1 MPITVACDCGK
12 RFGVRDEAAGKRVRC
27 PGCSEPVNV
36 PVVALAAIDT
46 SELVNA
52 FVPSA
57 KTSKR
62 PFWKDPVLIVGASV
76 PSLILFVFL
85 GYLYK
90 QKADKDFRDHT
101 YTMKATADALAAAG
115 QTRQAYDA
123 YRAIIS
129 EAEGRFDEDS
139 QFRATIETAR
149 LAVKRLEPLV
159 TAGIAAAEMLR
170 EAEDKRRRVREAHAA
185 YVSALATIK
194 GDIRGT
200 VFITLKNGSH
210 QVLPGIKVSLLR
222 AEIPKREIGDV
233 IGNVRIVEGITRI
246 ESTGKLLSDEEFA
259 FLEESI
265 TRAQILK
272 TMPDDE
278 LVDVRL
284 LYAVGWVNRMTSGE
298 KGLPYAKVWPVVSKA
313 ATVAEEFTSVDGKFK
328 FEDVVGG
335 LYYLSA
341 EYTLNRSIIEWVV
354 PVELSKVS
362 GKQLDLHNNVATML
376 LNLDSK

>member
-1 MPITVACDCGK
+1 
-12 RFGVRDEAAGKRVRC
+12 
-27 PGCSEPVNV
+27 
-36 PVVALAAIDT
+36 
-46 SELVNA
+46 
-52 FVPSA
+52 
-57 KTSKR
+57 
-62 PFWKDPVLIVGASV
+62 
-76 PSLILFVFL
+76 
-85 GYLYK
+85 
-90 QKADKDFRDHT
+90 
-101 YTMKATADALAAAG
+101 
-115 QTRQAYDA
+115 
-123 YRAIIS
+123 
-129 EAEGRFDEDS
+129 
-139 QFRATIETAR
+139 
-149 LAVKRLEPLV
+149 
-159 TAGIAAAEMLR
+159 
-170 EAEDKRRRVREAHAA
+170 
-185 YVSALATIK
+185 
-194 GDIRGT
+194 

-354 PVELSKVS
+354 PVELSKV
-362 GKQLDLHNNVATML
+362 NNWIFTTTSQPCYSTWTANNPTAPAPPPVPSRAVGPAPAL
-376 LNLDSK
+376 CSAPGRARPFPRYCRRSV